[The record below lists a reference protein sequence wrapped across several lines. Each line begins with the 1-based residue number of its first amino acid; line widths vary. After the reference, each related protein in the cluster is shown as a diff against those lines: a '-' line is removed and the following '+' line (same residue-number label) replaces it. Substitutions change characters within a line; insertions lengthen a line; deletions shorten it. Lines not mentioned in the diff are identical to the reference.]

1 MLIKKLLKKMKNY
14 LALEIFKYL
23 DCFGT
28 TFNFYI
34 ERNRKLYTSLG
45 GILSILSFI
54 FGILVFI
61 FINLDDL
68 LQRNPSS
75 TTSIA
80 KENYRKI
87 KFKDEKIW
95 IPWRLCDYGSQT
107 INHTGLIYPIIY
119 YYKGIKNNYT
129 NNLDISYYTIDYK
142 LCNETSMINYI
153 DMSLIDVKLDQLFCI
168 DMEDL
173 DMGGSW
179 DSDFINYITFE
190 LYLCENGIE
199 YDENNPH
206 CSSYE
211 KMINASNKYGYID
224 IEIFYPIVQ
233 YQPINKK
240 NPIITKY
247 NNYFYHL
254 SLFSNKI
261 DRFFLQQHILKD
273 DNGIINKDKNPISF
287 WGCESI
293 NIDYYVNG
301 NKKDLMGE
309 GSSSRL
315 YSFNIYLI
323 PEVIYYNRIYKSLSL
338 IIIDGLPI
346 IYIIFQ
352 LFKFI
357 AKSFKISSGNKKLT
371 ELLFENLKEK
381 KYYMKLRQN
390 NIYQDNNSNK
400 LKNKN
405 KDLNGTLI
413 HKNINDISLINLL
426 KQESGA
432 KLYNNNKK
440 DSNENKKVLKTFK
453 NSKSQ
458 NIIFKNNLIK
468 MLSINNN
475 NNLNIDNNHTK
486 HNSKHNS
493 KKNIEDFFNSSDNDK
508 SNLPFNQINEIKN
521 NDYPK
526 YSRKLNNNE
535 IKYKFKYIKK
545 SLFPYKYYLCSIFIH
560 NFDESKK
567 SFFFTQKFIA
577 VYNFICQLFDISSY
591 LILQREFQIMKST
604 LMVDKYKD
612 ILEKGHKINVND
624 KYFNTDMKE
633 CLNSKKFTI
642 LGKLK

>member
-1 MLIKKLLKKMKNY
+1 MKNN
-14 LALEIFKYL
+14 LALEIFKHF

-28 TFNFYI
+28 KFNFYI
-34 ERNRKLYTSLG
+34 EKSRKLYTPLG
-45 GILSILSFI
+45 GILSILSLI
-54 FGILVFI
+54 FGILAFI

-68 LQRNPSS
+68 LQKNPYS

-95 IPWRLCDYGSQT
+95 IPWRLSDYGSQT
-107 INHTGLIYPIIY
+107 INHTGLIYPIIH

-129 NNLDISYYTIDYK
+129 NNIDLSYDILNYK
-142 LCNETSMINYI
+142 LCNETSMINNNNT
-153 DMSLIDVKLDQLFCI
+153 STIDVKLDQLFCI
-168 DMEDL
+168 DMEEL
-173 DMGGSW
+173 EMGGSW
-179 DSDFINYITFE
+179 DSDFINYITFD
-190 LYLCENGIE
+190 LYLCENGID
-199 YDENNPH
+199 YDENNPN
-206 CSSYE
+206 CSSYQ
-211 KMINASNKYGYID
+211 KMINASNKFGYIEM
-224 IEIFYPIVQ
+224 EIFYPVIQ

-240 NPIITKY
+240 NPIVTKY

-261 DRFFLQQHILKD
+261 DRLYLQQHILKD
-273 DNGIINKDKNPISF
+273 DRGIDENLISF

-293 NIDYYVNG
+293 SLDYYVNG
-301 NKKDLMGE
+301 YKKDLMGE

-323 PEVIYYNRIYKSLSL
+323 PEVIYYNRTYKSLFL

-357 AKSFKISSGNKKLT
+357 AKSLKISSGNKKLT
-371 ELLFENLKEK
+371 ELLFENLTEN

-390 NIYQDNNSNK
+390 NVYHDTKTNK

-405 KDLNGTLI
+405 KNLNGTLI
-413 HKNINDISLINLL
+413 HKNINDISIINLL
-426 KQESGA
+426 KQESGI
-432 KLYNNNKK
+432 KLANNMNKK
-440 DSNENKKVLKTFK
+440 ESSENKKVLKTFK

-468 MLSINNN
+468 RLSINN
-475 NNLNIDNNHTK
+475 NNLNIDNSHIK
-486 HNSKHNS
+486 HNYILKNNS
-493 KKNIEDFFNSSDNDK
+493 KKNVKDFFSSRDNDK
-508 SNLPFNQINEIKN
+508 SDLSLNKINEMKN
-521 NDYPK
+521 KDYSIH
-526 YSRKLNNNE
+526 SRKIINNE
-535 IKYKFKYIKK
+535 LNYKSKYIKK

-560 NFDESKK
+560 NFDESKQ

-591 LILQREFQIMKST
+591 LILQREFQIMKNT
-604 LMVDKYKD
+604 LMVEEYKD
-612 ILEKGHKINVND
+612 ILEKGQKINVND
-624 KYFNTDMKE
+624 KSFNIAMKE
-633 CLNSKKFTI
+633 CLDSQKFSI
-642 LGKLK
+642 LGKVK